1 MPTPCLPFWHDS
13 SHTSVNVSS
22 NLLHTL
28 VARRVIYCTRQR
40 CDLLVTDTRLRHVV
54 MDNVGCRRLAWCECR
69 SGRCC
74 SQLSLGLRG
83 PRCWRP
89 RLGPSD
95 SDKARTGQLV
105 LLCYSIAKVAQRMP
119 KYSRLSSFDA
129 PATMRSTYTSR
140 VLYHTLQCKIP
151 MRSLPSYSA
160 R

>member
-1 MPTPCLPFWHDS
+1 
-13 SHTSVNVSS
+13 VNVSFD
-22 NLLHTL
+22 LLNTL

-40 CDLLVTDTRLRHVV
+40 CDLLVTDARLRHVV
-54 MDNVGCRRLAWCECR
+54 VDNVDCRRLAWCECK

-89 RLGPSD
+89 RLGSSD

-105 LLCYSIAKVAQRMP
+105 LRCYSIAKVAQRIP
-119 KYSRLSSFDA
+119 KCSQLSSFDA
-129 PATMRSTYTSR
+129 SATTRSTYTSH
-140 VLYHTLQCKIP
+140 VLYHTLQRMIP
-151 MRSLPSYSA
+151 MRCLPLYSV